1 MSFEATIEDETMGF
15 HVNNTG
21 FISGDGTRRYTPH
34 RRTTSGSGKLSA
46 QAERMLTDEVQRQLN
61 GDDADDMQPVSSA
74 LVPGGLVDDVTA
86 NSATDAPLKSRGLV
100 DRVQAQE
107 QDTSKAKP
115 KTNTRHDEQPLKPRG
130 LVQ

>member
-1 MSFEATIEDETMGF
+1 MGF

-86 NSATDAPLKSRGLV
+86 NSASTAPLKARGLV
-100 DRVQAQE
+100 DRVRAQRQE

-115 KTNTRHDEQPLKPRG
+115 KTNTRQDDQPLTTRG